1 MFGFLTE
8 TERVYYAV
16 RNVSLHIIQ
25 AYINLRDLFWS
36 KRHCDRFS
44 SEHFSFSLSLSSHKR
59 PVLIFIYI
67 SLLPEGQTVKIGK
80 SYRKQCRCG
89 YTGAVDRKILSLS
102 SSLKC
107 WSGGW
112 HFDAMTCSVDD
123 HDRSR
128 ILLFEGITSWIRR
141 LWGTRKFSACLQ
153 QPATRCL

>member
-1 MFGFLTE
+1 MFNVKYVDALPKQCVFVCVVWILEKTAIFSVYSVKCLVFLTE

-25 AYINLRDLFWS
+25 AYINLRDLYWT

-80 SYRKQCRCG
+80 PYRKQCRCG

-107 WSGGW
+107 
-112 HFDAMTCSVDD
+112 
-123 HDRSR
+123 
-128 ILLFEGITSWIRR
+128 
-141 LWGTRKFSACLQ
+141 
-153 QPATRCL
+153 